1 MRLDKLLGELG
12 FGSRNQV
19 KKLIRSRLVTV
30 DGCIA
35 FGDNMNVDP
44 SLQEILVRGEQLR
57 WQESLYLIMNKPKGV
72 VTARS
77 DKKHPTVLDLLEDE
91 DKMPGTYPV
100 GRLDRDTEGLV
111 LLTNNGP
118 LGFRMLHPRYHVSK
132 TYYVE
137 VNGKLGVDAV
147 HFFKEGISFLDGN
160 KCQPAHLKLI
170 SSAAVKSTAYV
181 TLSEG
186 KFHQVKKMFLAYGVK
201 VIYLKRVAF
210 GPFVLEESLLP
221 GSYRQLNEE
230 EKNLLKAFLD

>member
-77 DKKHPTVLDLLEDE
+77 DKKHPTVLDLLEDD

>member
-147 HFFKEGISFLDGN
+147 HFFKEGISFLDGD

>member
-77 DKKHPTVLDLLEDE
+77 DKKHPTVLDLLEDD

-230 EKNLLKAFLD
+230 EKNLLKEFLD

>member
-118 LGFRMLHPRYHVSK
+118 MGFRMLHPRYHVSK

-221 GSYRQLNEE
+221 GSYHQLNEE

>member
-181 TLSEG
+181 TLLEG

>member
-137 VNGKLGVDAV
+137 VNGKLGVDAI

>member
-186 KFHQVKKMFLAYGVK
+186 KFHQVKRMMRSINNKVK
-201 VIYLKRVAF
+201 YLKRMTF
-210 GPFVLEESLLP
+210 GKMELGNLKEGELMEILLEDLI
-221 GSYRQLNEE
+221 
-230 EKNLLKAFLD
+230 

>member
-77 DKKHPTVLDLLEDE
+77 DKKHPTVLDLLEDD

-147 HFFKEGISFLDGN
+147 HFFKEGISFLDGD